1 MRPTAL
7 VVGLRGPPVVLLQN
21 TFIVVLVLTAALT
34 VFVHVPYVLGRIHL
48 VVRSC
53 LSVQGSFTHD

>member
-1 MRPTAL
+1 M
-7 VVGLRGPPVVLLQN
+7 GLRGPPVVLLQN

-48 VVRSC
+48 VVSQIGAQFKR
-53 LSVQGSFTHD
+53 VPN